1 MNTKL
6 LKIFDKLGWMHEE
19 VGKVGVWFDKEF
31 NLYEIQNKIQS
42 FKELFEKE
50 VEDYTLHTGNVI
62 WDDESYAYMLN
73 YELVDN
79 KARELQG
86 ILDDLKYHYEHNNLV
101 NEYEDKVFR
110 GNALEIITFR
120 EISLSFIEMIT
131 VLTKENIFMDG
142 FVEAVLEG
150 DHGTVEYIFEEA
162 EQRLK

>member
-101 NEYEDKVFR
+101 NEYEDKVFK
-110 GNALEIITFR
+110 GTTLEINIHR
-120 EISLSFIEMIT
+120 EISLSFIEMIMT
-131 VLTKENIFMDG
+131 LKKENILIEG
-142 FVEAVLEG
+142 FEEAVLEG
-150 DHGTVEYIFEEA
+150 NTYGVNYIFEEA
-162 EQRLK
+162 YQRLQ